1 MHALS
6 NEDHAV
12 LAAICAAADEIDPV
26 PLDVVAAARATLAW
40 LDVDVEL
47 AELVADTALTAA
59 GVRSATASRLL
70 VFTAGSYEIDIEV
83 IGTAD
88 TRRFVGQITPPGPG
102 QLEVRHADIDEP
114 ILAAIDELGRFIVE
128 GVRAG
133 LISLHCTL
141 EAGAARAT
149 TSWVRV

>member
-1 MHALS
+1 MHALN
-6 NEDHAV
+6 NEDRAV

-26 PLDVVAAARATLAW
+26 PLDVVAAARASLAW
-40 LDVDVEL
+40 LDVDAEL
-47 AELVADTALTAA
+47 AELVADSGLTAV

-88 TRRFVGQITPPGPG
+88 TRRIVGQITPPGPG

-114 ILAAIDELGRFIVE
+114 TPAAIDELGRFIVE
-128 GVRAG
+128 GVRTG
-133 LISLHCTL
+133 LLSLHCTL
-141 EAGAARAT
+141 EGGAARAT
-149 TSWVRV
+149 TSWVRI